1 MFATIKHKLVL
12 YLLAASVLLLSVSMA
27 VSAVYAGPVCGS
39 SGGGC

>member
-12 YLLAASVLLLSVSMA
+12 YLLAASVLLLLVSTA
-27 VSAVYAGPVCGS
+27 VPVFAGPTCGS